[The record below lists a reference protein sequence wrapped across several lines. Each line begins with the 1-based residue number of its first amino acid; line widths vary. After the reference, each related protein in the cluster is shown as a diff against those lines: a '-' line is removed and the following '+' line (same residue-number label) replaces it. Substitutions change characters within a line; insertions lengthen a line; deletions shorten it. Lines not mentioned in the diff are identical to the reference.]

1 MHNKYKLCLNLS
13 DLVQIYMYTYT
24 YIFIQRWALRFTAPL
39 CHKML
44 PSNVCPIYHSERT
57 REERRGGGWA
67 LYRETQT
74 ARESELLQKDRF
86 NNRRIKQELW
96 FCLWLTYKHIPHI
109 KLSHMNAINIYQSV
123 NRHRFSSS
131 IVSAVLPVI
140 LKSLLNCSMHLWFN

>member
-1 MHNKYKLCLNLS
+1 MLKFIWPGAN
-13 DLVQIYMYTYT
+13 IYVYIYLYIYTT
-24 YIFIQRWALRFTAPL
+24 VSIEIHCSTMPQD
-39 CHKML
+39 
-44 PSNVCPIYHSERT
+44 VCPIYHSERT
-57 REERRGGGWA
+57 REERRRGGGWA

>member
-1 MHNKYKLCLNLS
+1 MLKFIWPGANIYVYIYLYIYTTVSIEIHCSTMPQDVTFECLPNISL
-13 DLVQIYMYTYT
+13 
-24 YIFIQRWALRFTAPL
+24 WE
-39 CHKML
+39 
-44 PSNVCPIYHSERT
+44 NER
-57 REERRGGGWA
+57 REERGGGWA